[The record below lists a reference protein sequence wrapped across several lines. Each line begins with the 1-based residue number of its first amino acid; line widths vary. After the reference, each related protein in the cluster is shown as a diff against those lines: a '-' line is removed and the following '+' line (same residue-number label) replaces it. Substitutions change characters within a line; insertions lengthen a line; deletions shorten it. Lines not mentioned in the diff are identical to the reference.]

1 MEKIKVLK
9 WIIMVVVCLAIIIGI
24 GGTYYFYDQANKEKS
39 ANQKM
44 QTELDLAK
52 SELEKS
58 KNEVLEL
65 KKDVEKTGEE
75 TSSKCVTAELST
87 EQREI
92 SSDWVPFVHNNVN
105 YTFKYPQN
113 WTMKS
118 VEAEM
123 AVFEYAKD
131 SIDFRVRS
139 GKMTE
144 IGFEMDKVSSKNIK
158 IACQDAVE
166 TRYSAGGSEMVA
178 SSFKKDNVPYL
189 VMITFEDKGASYSG
203 DIVDQYE
210 TILKTMNF
218 NQ

>member
-1 MEKIKVLK
+1 METNSALK
-9 WIIMVVVCLAIIIGI
+9 WIIIVVVCLVMITGI

-44 QTELDLAK
+44 QTELNLTKA
-52 SELEKS
+52 ELEKS
-58 KNEVLEL
+58 QNEVIDL
-65 KKDVEKTGEE
+65 KKTGSN
-75 TSSKCVTAELST
+75 TTAAAANTCIT
-87 EQREI
+87 EQLSSDQKDM

-105 YTFKYPQN
+105 YTFKYPQS

-123 AVFEYAKD
+123 ATFEYAKD

-139 GKMTE
+139 GKMAE

-166 TRYSAGGSEMVA
+166 TVYATDKLEMVV
-178 SSFKKDNVPYL
+178 SSFKKGDTPYL
-189 VMITFEDKGASYSG
+189 AMISFEDKGASYSG
-203 DIVDQYE
+203 DIIDQYE

-218 NQ
+218 SQ